1 MKTFVEFRSS
11 KFPAYSG
18 EEEEINPGI
27 WGRRLAEHLIERLEQ
42 NGIETNGYFMEDWGY
57 YLPIEI
63 EGCRFGLCCGHQ
75 YGDGDQLIVF
85 TDPRTPKF
93 RKLFRSVDVTP
104 QLTKLVDAVARI
116 LDTDPDI
123 REINWIDS

>member
-63 EGCRFGLCCGHQ
+63 EGCRFGL
-75 YGDGDQLIVF
+75 
-85 TDPRTPKF
+85 
-93 RKLFRSVDVTP
+93 
-104 QLTKLVDAVARI
+104 ARI